1 MPSQANLAKIH
12 IAIKE
17 IPLDDQTYRDILR
30 TIFKKSSAKE
40 LNDRQCTMLLNR
52 FQVRYGWKP
61 RHGNKSPKP
70 PQSRPL
76 SQDAMAKKARALW
89 LSLYEMGIVRDP
101 GESALGS
108 YVKRMTGVEA
118 LQWLD
123 NKQLWLV
130 IESLKR
136 WVKRAEVQAAVGEG

>member
-12 IAIKE
+12 IAKKE
-17 IPLDDQTYRDILR
+17 LELDDQVYRDILR
-30 TIFKKSSAKE
+30 LRFKVDSAAK
-40 LNDRQCTMLLNR
+40 LNDRQCTVLLND
-52 FQVRYGWKP
+52 FQRRGWKP

-89 LSLYEMGIVRDP
+89 LGLYEMGIVRDP

-123 NKQLWLV
+123 GKQLWLV